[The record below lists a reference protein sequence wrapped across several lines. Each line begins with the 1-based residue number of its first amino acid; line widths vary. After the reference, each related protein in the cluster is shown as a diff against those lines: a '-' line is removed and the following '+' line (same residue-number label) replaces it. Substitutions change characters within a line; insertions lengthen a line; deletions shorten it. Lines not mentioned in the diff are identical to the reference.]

1 MKPAPFKYIAA
12 TSLEHA
18 LSLKAEH
25 GDDAKF
31 LAGGQSLIPTMNFRL
46 ARPAVLIDINEIE
59 DLAGIRPSAAAARV
73 GPLTRYRTLQRD
85 AAFAHLF
92 PLIGEALPH
101 IAHPQIRN
109 RGTIGGNLSHADP
122 ASELP
127 AIALALGARFQVR
140 TATQQ
145 RWIEA
150 SDFFVGALT
159 TDMKPDEML
168 VEIELPLPKPRTGCC
183 FMEIARR
190 RGDFAI
196 VGVAAM
202 LTLDERDECT
212 DVRLSFCG
220 VGETPVDAS
229 TAANVLVG
237 SAPSED
243 AIGDVAAIVQTM
255 IEPSGSVHATADY
268 QRHIA
273 GVLTERALQT
283 AYQRGRDAH

>member
-18 LSLKAEH
+18 LALKAEH

-46 ARPAVLIDINEIE
+46 AQPAILIDINGIE
-59 DLAGIRPSAAAARV
+59 ALAGIRASSETTRI
-73 GPLTRYRTLQRD
+73 GSLTRYRALERD
-85 AAFAHLF
+85 ATFAGMF

-127 AIALALGARFQVR
+127 AIAVALSSRFRVQS
-140 TATQQ
+140 AKYE

-150 SDFFVGALT
+150 SDFFVSALT
-159 TDMKPDEML
+159 TDLQPDEML
-168 VEIELPLPKPRTGCC
+168 VEVELPLPNPRTGSC

-196 VGVAAM
+196 AGVAVM
-202 LTLDERDECT
+202 VTLDGESKCSN
-212 DVRLSFCG
+212 VRLAFCG
-220 VGETPVDAS
+220 VGETPIDAS
-229 TAANVLVG
+229 SAAETLVG
-237 SAPSED
+237 HLPTED
-243 AIGDVAAIVQTM
+243 AFRDVATSVQAM
-255 IEPSGSVHATADY
+255 IDPGGSVQATADY

-283 AYQRGRDAH
+283 ACRRVRDGD

>member
-18 LSLKAEH
+18 LSLKAQY
-25 GDDAKF
+25 GDEAKF

-46 ARPAVLIDINEIE
+46 ARPAVLIDINEIAG
-59 DLAGIRPSAAAARV
+59 LAGIHPSTGPTRV
-73 GPLTRYRTLQRD
+73 GPLTRYRALQRD
-85 AAFAHLF
+85 AAFTGSF
-92 PLIGEALPH
+92 PLIAEALPH

-127 AIALALGARFQVR
+127 AIAVALGARFRLQAVK
-140 TATQQ
+140 QE
-145 RWIEA
+145 RWVHA
-150 SDFFVGALT
+150 SEFFVGALT
-159 TDMKPDEML
+159 TALKPDEML
-168 VEIELPLPKPRTGCC
+168 VEIELPLAKPRTGSC

-196 VGVAAM
+196 AGVAAM
-202 LTLDERDECT
+202 VTIGARQECT
-212 DVRLSFCG
+212 EVRLTFCG

-229 TAANVLVG
+229 PAARCLIGHVATE
-237 SAPSED
+237 SALRDIS
-243 AIGDVAAIVQTM
+243 ASVQRM
-255 IEPSGSVHATADY
+255 IDPGGSVQATADY

-273 GVLTERALQT
+273 GVLAERALQT
-283 AYQRGRDAH
+283 AYQRARNGH

>member
-18 LSLKAEH
+18 LSLKAQY
-25 GDDAKF
+25 GDEAKF

-46 ARPAVLIDINEIE
+46 ARPAVLIDINEIAG
-59 DLAGIRPSAAAARV
+59 LAGIHPSTGPTRV
-73 GPLTRYRTLQRD
+73 GPLTRYRALQRD
-85 AAFAHLF
+85 AAFTGSF
-92 PLIGEALPH
+92 PLIAEALPH

-127 AIALALGARFQVR
+127 AIAVALGARFRLQS
-140 TATQQ
+140 AKQQ
-145 RWIEA
+145 RWVEA
-150 SDFFVGALT
+150 SNFFVGALT
-159 TDMKPDEML
+159 TALKPDEML
-168 VEIELPLPKPRTGCC
+168 VEIELPLAKPRTGSC

-196 VGVAAM
+196 AGVAAM
-202 LTLDERDECT
+202 VTIGDRQECT
-212 DVRLSFCG
+212 EVRLTFCG

-229 TAANVLVG
+229 SAAVSLIGHVATEAALRDI
-237 SAPSED
+237 SAS
-243 AIGDVAAIVQTM
+243 VQRM
-255 IEPSGSVHATADY
+255 IDPGGSVQATADY

-273 GVLTERALQT
+273 GVLAERALQT
-283 AYQRGRDAH
+283 AYQRARDGH